1 MTRLPILF
9 DSLIS
14 SLGGITINTY
24 DTLKLENQLC
34 FPLYA
39 CAKEVVR
46 RYRKP
51 LEKLGLTYTQYI
63 VMMALWEHGRMI
75 EREIG
80 EIVHLDSGT
89 LTPLLRRLEKQGL
102 ITRTRPENSENKL
115 FIELTERGEKLKD
128 EALTVPEEM
137 ANCIALSEDEL
148 LTLKLLLDKA
158 VKNLNS

>member
-1 MTRLPILF
+1 MEK
-9 DSLIS
+9 
-14 SLGGITINTY
+14 Y
-24 DTLKLENQLC
+24 DVLKLKNQLC

-63 VMMALWEHGRMI
+63 VMMVLWEHGSMI
-75 EREIG
+75 EKELG

-89 LTPLLRRLEKQGL
+89 LAPLLRRLEKQGY
-102 ITRTRPENSENKL
+102 ITRTRPENNENKL
-115 FIELTERGEKLKD
+115 LIELTERGEKLKD

-137 ANCIALSEDEL
+137 AGCIKLSKEELNALKSLLNKAIFVMEED
-148 LTLKLLLDKA
+148 TQ
-158 VKNLNS
+158 

>member
-1 MTRLPILF
+1 M
-9 DSLIS
+9 
-14 SLGGITINTY
+14 GGITINTY

-39 CAKEVVR
+39 CAKEAVR

-63 VMMALWEHGRMI
+63 VMMVLWEHGSMI
-75 EREIG
+75 EKELG

-89 LTPLLRRLEKQGL
+89 LAPLLRRLEKQGY
-102 ITRTRPENSENKL
+102 ITRTRPENNENKL

-137 ANCIALSEDEL
+137 AGCINLSEEEL
-148 LTLKLLLDKA
+148 NAL
-158 VKNLNS
+158 KNLLNKAIFVMEDDTQ